1 MFALIDCNNFY
12 ASCERVFRPDLNGK
26 PIVILSNNDGCVIA
40 RSNEAKKIGIPM
52 GAPSFEFE
60 KKFIENDVHVFSSN
74 YALYGDM
81 SARVMQILSEFSP
94 EMEVYSIDEA
104 FLKFD
109 SNSEIDFDALG
120 IKIRNQIMRSTGIP
134 VSIGFAP
141 TKALSKLANRIAKK
155 YPEKTKNVYLI
166 NSEAKRQKALQW
178 LKIEDVWGIGSQHA
192 KSLKKIGVKNAFDF
206 IQLNDTW
213 VKHKMSVVGLRL
225 KYELSGINSL
235 GIDKQKPKQNISC
248 CRSFDVNYNKF
259 EEVHERVAT
268 FAFSCSEK
276 LRENKQHCSSLMVF
290 IHTNEHR
297 KDLPQYAKNI
307 IIQLPYPSNSG
318 IDLVNFACKGLRL
331 IFKDGFSYK
340 KAGVIA
346 LDLSTAEVEQS
357 NIFEQ
362 KNQKHVPL
370 MNTID
375 RLNKLMGK
383 HMVRLGT
390 QANGK
395 TWKMRQ
401 EKLSPNYTTKIK
413 DIITI
418 IA

>member
-12 ASCERVFRPDLNGK
+12 ASCERVFRPDLNNK

-40 RSNEAKKIGIPM
+40 RSNEAKKLGIPM
-52 GAPSFEFE
+52 GAPSFEFDN
-60 KKFIENDVHVFSSN
+60 KFIENNVHVFSSN

-81 SARVMQILSEFSP
+81 SSRVMQILSEFSP

-104 FLKFD
+104 FLRFD
-109 SNSEIDFDALG
+109 SDIDFEALG
-120 IKIRNQIMRSTGIP
+120 IKIRNKILRSTGIP

-155 YPEKTKNVYLI
+155 YPEKTKNVYAI
-166 NSEAKRQKALQW
+166 SDETKRQKALQW

-192 KSLKKIGVKNAFDF
+192 KRLKKIGVKNAFDF

-213 VKHKMSVVGLRL
+213 VKHQMSVVGLRL

-235 GIDKQKPKQNISC
+235 GIDKLRPKQNISC
-248 CRSFDVNYNKF
+248 CRSFDINYNKF

-307 IIQLPYPSNSG
+307 VIKLPYPTNSG
-318 IDLVNFACKGLRL
+318 IDLVNFASKGLRL
-331 IFKDGFSYK
+331 IFKQGYAYK

-346 LDLSTAEVEQS
+346 MDLSTSQVEQS
-357 NIFEQ
+357 NIFEE
-362 KNQKHVPL
+362 KNQKHAPL
-370 MNTID
+370 MHTVD

-390 QANGK
+390 QAMGK

-401 EKLSPNYTTKIK
+401 EKLSPNYTTRIK

>member
-12 ASCERVFRPDLNGK
+12 ASCERVFRPDLNNK

-40 RSNEAKKIGIPM
+40 RSNEAKKLGIPM
-52 GAPSFEFE
+52 GAPSFEFDN
-60 KKFIENDVHVFSSN
+60 KFIENNVHVFSSN

-81 SARVMQILSEFSP
+81 SSRVMQILSEFSP

-104 FLKFD
+104 FLRFD
-109 SNSEIDFDALG
+109 SDIDFEALG
-120 IKIRNQIMRSTGIP
+120 IKIRNKILRSTGIP

-141 TKALSKLANRIAKK
+141 TKALSKVANRIAKK
-155 YPEKTKNVYLI
+155 YPEKTKNVYAI
-166 NSEAKRQKALQW
+166 SDETKRQKALQW

-192 KSLKKIGVKNAFDF
+192 KRLKKIGVKNAFDF

-213 VKHKMSVVGLRL
+213 VKHQMSVVGLRL

-235 GIDKQKPKQNISC
+235 GIDKLRPKQNISC
-248 CRSFDVNYNKF
+248 CRSFDINYNKF

-290 IHTNEHR
+290 IHTNEQR

-307 IIQLPYPSNSG
+307 VIKLPYPTNSG
-318 IDLVNFACKGLRL
+318 IDLVNFASKGLRL
-331 IFKDGFSYK
+331 IFKQGYAYK

-346 LDLSTAEVEQS
+346 MDLSTSQVEQS
-357 NIFEQ
+357 NIFEE
-362 KNQKHVPL
+362 KNQKHAPL
-370 MNTID
+370 MHTVD
-375 RLNKLMGK
+375 KLNKLMGK

-390 QANGK
+390 QAMGK

-401 EKLSPNYTTKIK
+401 EKLSPNYTTRIK

>member
-12 ASCERVFRPDLNGK
+12 ASCERVFRPDLNNK

-40 RSNEAKKIGIPM
+40 RSNEAKKLGIPM
-52 GAPSFEFE
+52 GAPSFEFDN
-60 KKFIENDVHVFSSN
+60 KFIENNVHVFSSN

-81 SARVMQILSEFSP
+81 SSRVMQILSEFSP

-104 FLKFD
+104 FLRFD
-109 SNSEIDFDALG
+109 SDIDFEALG
-120 IKIRNQIMRSTGIP
+120 IKIRNKIMRSTGIP

-155 YPEKTKNVYLI
+155 YPEKTKNVYAI
-166 NSEAKRQKALQW
+166 SDETKRQKALQW

-192 KSLKKIGVKNAFDF
+192 KRLKKIGVKNAFDF

-213 VKHKMSVVGLRL
+213 VKHQMSVVGLRL

-235 GIDKQKPKQNISC
+235 GIDKLRPKQNISC
-248 CRSFDVNYNKF
+248 CRSFDINYNKF

-276 LRENKQHCSSLMVF
+276 LIKNKQHCSSLMVF
-290 IHTNEHR
+290 IQTNEHR

-307 IIQLPYPSNSG
+307 VIKLPYPTNSG
-318 IDLVNFACKGLRL
+318 IDLVNFASKGLRL
-331 IFKDGFSYK
+331 IFKEGYAYK

-346 LDLSTAEVEQS
+346 MDLSTSQVEQS
-357 NIFEQ
+357 NIFEE
-362 KNQKHVPL
+362 KNQKHAPL
-370 MNTID
+370 MHTVD
-375 RLNKLMGK
+375 KLNKLMGK

-390 QANGK
+390 QAMGK

-401 EKLSPNYTTKIK
+401 EKLSPNYTTRIK

>member
-12 ASCERVFRPDLNGK
+12 ASCERVFRPDLNNK

-40 RSNEAKKIGIPM
+40 RSNEAKKLGIPM
-52 GAPSFEFE
+52 GAPSFEFDN
-60 KKFIENDVHVFSSN
+60 KFIENNVHVFSSN

-81 SARVMQILSEFSP
+81 SSRVMQILSEFSP

-104 FLKFD
+104 FLRFD
-109 SNSEIDFDALG
+109 SDIDFEALG
-120 IKIRNQIMRSTGIP
+120 IKIRNKILRSTGIP

-155 YPEKTKNVYLI
+155 YPEKTKNVYAI
-166 NSEAKRQKALQW
+166 SDETKRQKALQW

-192 KSLKKIGVKNAFDF
+192 KRLKKIGVKNAFDF

-213 VKHKMSVVGLRL
+213 VKHQMSVVGLRL

-235 GIDKQKPKQNISC
+235 GIDKLRPKQNISC
-248 CRSFDVNYNKF
+248 CRSFDINYNKF

-290 IHTNEHR
+290 IHTNEQR

-307 IIQLPYPSNSG
+307 VIKLPYPTNSG
-318 IDLVNFACKGLRL
+318 IDLVNFASKGLRL
-331 IFKDGFSYK
+331 IFKQGYAYK

-346 LDLSTAEVEQS
+346 MDLSTSQVEQS
-357 NIFEQ
+357 NIFEE
-362 KNQKHVPL
+362 KNQKHAPL
-370 MNTID
+370 MHTVD
-375 RLNKLMGK
+375 KLNKLMGK

-390 QANGK
+390 QAMGK

-401 EKLSPNYTTKIK
+401 EKLSPNYTTRIK